1 MSAGWMDRIELA
13 KLIIE
18 QEAKVV
24 SQVAQG
30 IREDFATAVDMIL
43 ALSGRTVTAGMGK
56 AGIIAE
62 KASATFASTGTPSI
76 FLHPAEAVHGDL
88 GRIARGDLL
97 VTFSKSGE
105 TEEVLRLLGPVKAV
119 EVPVVAI
126 TQSADST
133 LGRHADLV
141 LELGPIKEAGS
152 HGLAPTA
159 STTAML
165 VLADALAL
173 VVMEGRN
180 FGPEEFARY
189 HPGGDLGRRLM
200 KVNELMRRDDRNPSV
215 RSGSSILE
223 AITVMS
229 RTPGRPGATS
239 IVDAGGKLIGFFT
252 DGDLRRLVE
261 TGRDSIR
268 DVPIDEV
275 MTPDPK
281 SISPETFALE
291 ALAILHNHQV
301 DQMPVVRGDGVLIG
315 LLDVQD
321 LLDLKIG

>member
-1 MSAGWMDRIELA
+1 MDRIELA
-13 KLIIE
+13 KLIIK
-18 QEAKVV
+18 QEAEVV
-24 SQVAQG
+24 ARVAQG
-30 IREDFATAVDMIL
+30 LNDDFVTAVDMIL
-43 ALSGRTVTAGMGK
+43 EISGRTVTAGMGK

-88 GRIARGDLL
+88 GRVVNGDVLL
-97 VTFSKSGE
+97 TFSKSGE
-105 TEEVLRLLGPVKAV
+105 TEEVLRLLAPVKAV
-119 EVPVVAI
+119 DVPVISV

-133 LGRHADLV
+133 LGRHSDLV
-141 LELGPIKEAGS
+141 LELGPIEEAGTF
-152 HGLAPTA
+152 GLAPTA

-173 VVMEGRN
+173 VVMEGRK
-180 FGPEEFARY
+180 FGPEEFARF

-200 KVNELMRRDDRNPSV
+200 KVGELMRRDERNPSV
-215 RSGSSILE
+215 GSGACLLE

-229 RTPGRPGATS
+229 KTPGRPGATS
-239 IVDAGGKLIGFFT
+239 IIDDNGKLIGFFT

-261 TGRDSIR
+261 AGRDAIR
-268 DVPIDEV
+268 DIPIKEV
-275 MTPDPK
+275 MTANPK
-281 SISPETFALE
+281 SMSPETFALE
-291 ALAILHNHQV
+291 ALAYLHNHRI
-301 DQMPVVRGDGVLIG
+301 DQMPVVDGDGLLIG

>member
-1 MSAGWMDRIELA
+1 MDRIELA
-13 KLIIE
+13 KLIIK
-18 QEAKVV
+18 QEAEVV
-24 SQVAQG
+24 ARVADRVG
-30 IREDFATAVDMIL
+30 NAFEAVVDMM
-43 ALSGRTVTAGMGK
+43 LSLEGRTVTAGMGK

-88 GRIARGDLL
+88 GRVMRGDLL
-97 VTFSKSGE
+97 LTFSKSGE
-105 TEEVLRLLGPVKAV
+105 TEEVLRLLGPVKAA

-126 TQSADST
+126 TQTAEST
-133 LGRHADLV
+133 LGKHSDHV
-141 LELGPIKEAGS
+141 LELGPIEEAGPS
-152 HGLAPTA
+152 GLAPTA

-165 VLADALAL
+165 ALADALAL

-180 FGPEEFARY
+180 FGPDEFARF

-200 KVNELMRRDDRNPSV
+200 KVSELMRKDVRNPVV
-215 RSGSSILE
+215 RSGASVLE
-223 AITVMS
+223 AIAVMS
-229 RTPGRPGATS
+229 QTPGRPGATS
-239 IVDAGGKLIGFFT
+239 IVDEQQKLVGFFT

-268 DVPIDEV
+268 DIPIDEV
-275 MTPDPK
+275 MTSNPK
-281 SISPETFALE
+281 SISPDMFGIE
-291 ALAILHNHQV
+291 ALASLHNHRV
-301 DQMPVVRGDGVLIG
+301 DQMPVVGGDGKAVG